1 MFSSDSRF
9 FIFLLIPFI
18 SWFSFDVKA
27 DVIEEIVVK
36 GTWRQEGLNQ
46 SDGSIVI
53 LDQQDLEAQPMKHF
67 EQLSFLVPN
76 LNFAASDSRPRYFQ
90 IRGIGERSGY
100 EGTPNSSVGF
110 VIDDIDFS
118 GQGGIA
124 TSFDMEQIE
133 VHRGPQGSRMGAN
146 ALAGLIYIKSKDPTD
161 EFEGH
166 SEINLG
172 SDGISSVGIAFGGPV
187 NQDKTVKYRFAVRQ
201 DKMDGFRKNL
211 YLQRSDTSRKDEFTG
226 RLKINWVVN
235 DKTEFDFLLL
245 NVDLN
250 DPSDIW
256 TIDGSLNTLSDKPGM
271 DSQDTNAFGLKIFHL
286 ADGFDFQSLTSSTHS
301 DIVFSYDADWGN
313 PISNAPYVYDF
324 FSETLRSRRSFN
336 QEFRVLSDPANF
348 SNGIRGEWVAGI
360 YYLDLS
366 ETNTKQDDGIYED
379 PFSGYDPYIVNSSSS
394 SHYDSRN
401 LAVFSHFEYLISEST
416 RITLGLRW
424 EDWGSNYIDSYGE
437 FFSPSN
443 QMYGGKFSILRDW
456 NEYTNVYANIGR
468 GYKSGGFNLG
478 LGLQTNSS
486 KENLIYDPEYLWNYE
501 VGFSLRHPS
510 SSLNLDTVLF
520 YSDRENQ
527 QVLISTQVDPN
538 DPNTFTFLNQNAA
551 EGVNYG
557 IEINLSAS
565 LTDDLYFFSALGVL
579 RTKIINYESRPEL
592 EGRAQAHA
600 PKRTYAFGLNWK
612 PRENIYFSI
621 ETTGKSSFYYS
632 DSHANQS
639 KPYVLT
645 NLVLGYKKEQFT
657 YEVWVRNLFD
667 EYFAVRGFYFGNE
680 PPDFLP
686 TLYERQGD
694 PRHMGLLM
702 RYDF

>member
-1 MFSSDSRF
+1 M
-9 FIFLLIPFI
+9 
-18 SWFSFDVKA
+18 
-27 DVIEEIVVK
+27 
-36 GTWRQEGLNQ
+36 
-46 SDGSIVI
+46 
-53 LDQQDLEAQPMKHF
+53 
-67 EQLSFLVPN
+67 
-76 LNFAASDSRPRYFQ
+76 
-90 IRGIGERSGY
+90 
-100 EGTPNSSVGF
+100 
-110 VIDDIDFS
+110 
-118 GQGGIA
+118 
-124 TSFDMEQIE
+124 
-133 VHRGPQGSRMGAN
+133 
-146 ALAGLIYIKSKDPTD
+146 
-161 EFEGH
+161 
-166 SEINLG
+166 
-172 SDGISSVGIAFGGPV
+172 
-187 NQDKTVKYRFAVRQ
+187 
-201 DKMDGFRKNL
+201 
-211 YLQRSDTSRKDEFTG
+211 
-226 RLKINWVVN
+226 
-235 DKTEFDFLLL
+235 
-245 NVDLN
+245 
-250 DPSDIW
+250 
-256 TIDGSLNTLSDKPGM
+256 
-271 DSQDTNAFGLKIFHL
+271 

-348 SNGIRGEWVAGI
+348 SKGIRGEWVAGI

-456 NEYTNVYANIGR
+456 NEYTNVYASIGR

-501 VGFSLRHPS
+501 VGFSVRHPS
-510 SSLNLDTVLF
+510 SFLNLDTVLF
-520 YSDRENQ
+520 YSDREDQ

-538 DPNTFTFLNQNAA
+538 DPNTFTFLTQNAA

-557 IEINLSAS
+557 IEVNLSAS
-565 LTDDLYFFSALGVL
+565 LTDDLYFFSALGFL

-600 PKRTYAFGLNWK
+600 PKRTYALGLNWK

-639 KPYVLT
+639 KSYVLT

-657 YEVWVRNLFD
+657 YEVWVRNLFN
-667 EYFAVRGFYFGNE
+667 EYFSVRGFYFGNE